1 MCPQRLLTLQVRSSV
16 RQTILLE
23 LVIKGS
29 IDKNLSFLADV
40 LLSLIQNMK
49 EICSFL
55 LFAHND
61 KK

>member
-1 MCPQRLLTLQVRSSV
+1 MCPRRLLTLQVRSSV

-49 EICSFL
+49 EICSFVL
-55 LFAHND
+55 LAHND

>member
-40 LLSLIQNMK
+40 LLSLIQKMK
-49 EICSFL
+49 EICSFVL
-55 LFAHND
+55 LAHND

>member
-49 EICSFL
+49 EICSFVL
-55 LFAHND
+55 LAHND

>member
-1 MCPQRLLTLQVRSSV
+1 MCPRRLLTLQVRSSV

-40 LLSLIQNMK
+40 LLSLIQNME
-49 EICSFL
+49 EICSFVL
-55 LFAHND
+55 LAHND

>member
-49 EICSFL
+49 EICSFV
-55 LFAHND
+55 LFSHND